1 MRDFCEENR
10 WAEYRKYIHSNKL
23 TDYERRLLRRWVKDG
38 HSVNEHVESRYLPM
52 ESDPSMDFID
62 AYRHDR
68 MLKRE
73 LAGMTPTAK
82 DAYMRNFFGS
92 EYTAP
97 IVNESVEDRLVRAN
111 SEIRTL
117 ERNLFLLNMF
127 LMESEMKEAADNY
140 VDVHSDDVLPFE

>member
-1 MRDFCEENR
+1 MRSQS
-10 WAEYRKYIHSNKL
+10 KTTHK
-23 TDYERRLLRRWVKDG
+23 K
-38 HSVNEHVESRYLPM
+38 
-52 ESDPSMDFID
+52 
-62 AYRHDR
+62 
-68 MLKRE
+68 
-73 LAGMTPTAK
+73 
-82 DAYMRNFFGS
+82 
-92 EYTAP
+92 YTAP